1 MKCRKPGMPRF
12 ETEYCVSPCVMAS
25 VSFFNSPSFASRY
38 NIPSK
43 YGKYADETRTYI
55 RHSFAPPSHSF
66 KIRVAT
72 DTNEADLRRAI
83 CGNSDG

>member
-38 NIPSK
+38 DISSK
-43 YGKYADETRTYI
+43 YGKYAE
-55 RHSFAPPSHSF
+55 
-66 KIRVAT
+66 
-72 DTNEADLRRAI
+72 E
-83 CGNSDG
+83 